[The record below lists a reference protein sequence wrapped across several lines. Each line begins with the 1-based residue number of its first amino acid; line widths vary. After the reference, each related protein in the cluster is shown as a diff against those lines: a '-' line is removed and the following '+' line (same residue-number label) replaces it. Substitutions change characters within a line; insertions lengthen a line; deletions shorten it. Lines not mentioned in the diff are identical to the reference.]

1 MIIYF
6 KLQFVVTS
14 VAKMLWNAYYPLV
27 TRLMRRGNRMWEGAS
42 HTSAVQFIQPGLP
55 LLNLYYPLFAYIL
68 KVPGKALLSLLLY
81 VYVEFP
87 CYMFLLNGEAI
98 INLFL
103 ILKECMLKQYSYSSS
118 KVNCLAL

>member
-14 VAKMLWNAYYPLV
+14 VANMLWNAYPLV
-27 TRLMRRGNRMWEGAS
+27 TKRMRRGNRRWEGAS
-42 HTSAVQFIQPGLP
+42 HSSAVQFIQPGLS

-87 CYMFLLNGEAI
+87 CYTFLLNCEAI
-98 INLFL
+98 FFL
-103 ILKECMLKQYSYSSS
+103 Y
-118 KVNCLAL
+118 